1 MSVRA
6 YRIMSQLVRLQRTR
20 KQILIACKMPNSF
33 ERKESSSELKKS
45 CSELQERS
53 FEFKESS
60 LKLRESSSEL
70 KESSSE
76 LKESSSKLREISSE
90 LKESRSL
97 ELKESRSL
105 GLKKSCSELQRKFK
119 ESSSEL
125 RESSS
130 ELRESSSELRES
142 SSELVESS
150 SELRE
155 SSSKLRESF
164 SELRESS
171 SKLRES
177 FSELR
182 ASSSELRASSS
193 ELREDCL
200 ELNTESSEWK
210 EWFYELKHES
220 EEKKSC
226 LNERA
231 CTLGKSCISPQ
242 NDKQT
247 VTIRLTVRCKC
258 RARNY
263 KRRSRSREPSRIQVK
278 KYVQILRK
286 RKHRRKVKKIVKKSI
301 PPSSHTYWFVVNFKV
316 WYLLYMHRRE
326 YFFKNTLLRDRKKVK
341 SKSFCFDNIKVN
353 NSNVYANCS
362 EQYCV
367 SKTKLLLSNDVETN
381 PGPNEHNLNNPVN
394 VTFVPDPINLLEQ
407 RFNRLGMRPLDVG
420 GRGDCFFR
428 AVSHQLYGHPNN
440 HWNIRVS
447 GVEYMRENPERFIE
461 SNIESCW
468 CDYLSSMSRNG
479 TWADGLVIQAV
490 ADKLNLAINI
500 IESNPYFSEFT
511 SIQPVNPNQ
520 KVRVIYIGHM
530 DEYHYVSSVSL
541 DLSQQRNE
549 YFKNYQRMKRKQIN
563 QKKLEKACNNSGKCI
578 QRNRNDYFREYRKRR
593 RLENEIQ
600 NKKET
605 NKNSECSSTLEN
617 CKQKENDDVFVTE
630 IFESHKSKRWSN
642 HKYSEKAVD
651 NLIAKF
657 HVAIS
662 RGPLYICSCCDQ

>member
-1 MSVRA
+1 M
-6 YRIMSQLVRLQRTR
+6 
-20 KQILIACKMPNSF
+20 
-33 ERKESSSELKKS
+33 
-45 CSELQERS
+45 
-53 FEFKESS
+53 
-60 LKLRESSSEL
+60 
-70 KESSSE
+70 
-76 LKESSSKLREISSE
+76 
-90 LKESRSL
+90 
-97 ELKESRSL
+97 
-105 GLKKSCSELQRKFK
+105 
-119 ESSSEL
+119 
-125 RESSS
+125 
-130 ELRESSSELRES
+130 
-142 SSELVESS
+142 
-150 SELRE
+150 
-155 SSSKLRESF
+155 
-164 SELRESS
+164 
-171 SKLRES
+171 
-177 FSELR
+177 
-182 ASSSELRASSS
+182 
-193 ELREDCL
+193 
-200 ELNTESSEWK
+200 
-210 EWFYELKHES
+210 
-220 EEKKSC
+220 
-226 LNERA
+226 NERA

-301 PPSSHTYWFVVNFKV
+301 PPS
-316 WYLLYMHRRE
+316 

-394 VTFVPDPINLLEQ
+394 VTFVPDPVNLLEQ

-511 SIQPVNPNQ
+511 LIQPVNPNQ

-549 YFKNYQRMKRKQIN
+549 YFKNYQRLKRKQIN

-617 CKQKENDDVFVTE
+617 CKQKENDDVLVTE

-662 RGPLYICSCCDQ
+662 RGPLYICSCCDQLWYKHSVISTERLRLSNHDVIKYLLCKTSVDNVEWICHSCYKYLKKSKLPPCAVKNGMSFPVKPDFFDLNELECRLLAHRLAFQKLMQAPKGKQLKIKINVVNVPADVNSTVNMLPRLPQETGTIKIQLKRGLQYKSSALSLNVTPYKVLQAAKWLVSNSTLYREQGVTVS